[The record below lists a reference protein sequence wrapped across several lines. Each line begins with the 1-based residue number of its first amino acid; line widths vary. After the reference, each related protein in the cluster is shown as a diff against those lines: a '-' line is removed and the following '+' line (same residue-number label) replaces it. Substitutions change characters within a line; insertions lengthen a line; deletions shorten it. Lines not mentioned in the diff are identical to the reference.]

1 MNSLALGLGVF
12 LFSLRAVSA
21 ESWAQFRGP
30 NASGVAADAK
40 PPTEFGPTNNVLWK
54 IELPYSPSSPC
65 IWGDHIFV
73 TTFDA
78 GKLQVRDYRRS
89 DGENLW
95 ARGFSVPVLEEF
107 HKEEGSPAAST
118 PATDGQ
124 RVVSYFGSF
133 GLVCQDFDGNE
144 VWRQPL
150 PMAETAGGFG
160 SGTSPIIVD
169 GKVILN
175 RDQSGNSALM
185 AFDLAT
191 GRKLWRTPRTEAVTS
206 YSTPVVW
213 RKDGRVDI
221 IVAGSL
227 EMKGYDAKDGAERW
241 NLRGLPSY
249 NVPTPVVTDEMIY
262 YAGWSPGKSDSPW
275 PNWASMLE
283 RYDKNKDGKISRDEF
298 GAESAWFRS
307 QDVDNDGFITEKD
320 WDKINGLMAK
330 GKNVLLAIKPGGSG
344 DVTESN
350 VAWQF
355 DRGLPYVPSALY
367 YEGRVYL
374 IKDGGMM
381 SSFDA
386 KTGKPFYTQ
395 ERINAN
401 GDYQASPVAAD
412 GRIFVASKT
421 GKVSVIKA
429 GGDKPEVLGQ
439 VDFHERI
446 TATPALLEKNVYLR
460 TQSKLYS
467 FGSK

>member
-1 MNSLALGLGVF
+1 MKPIALGLGIF
-12 LFSLRAVSA
+12 FSLHNFAA
-21 ESWAQFRGP
+21 AQWPQFRGV
-30 NASGVAADAK
+30 NATGVAGADAK
-40 PPTEFGPTNNVLWK
+40 PPVVFGPTNNVLWK

-65 IWGDHIFV
+65 VWGDHIFL

-95 ARGFSVPVLEEF
+95 ARGFGVPVLEEY
-107 HKEEGSPAAST
+107 HREEGSPAAST

-133 GLVCQDFDGNE
+133 GLVCQDFEGNE
-144 VWRQPL
+144 MWRQAMP
-150 PMAETAGGFG
+150 PAETVGGFG

-175 RDQSGNSALM
+175 RDQSGNSAVM

-191 GRKLWRTPRTEAVTS
+191 GRKLWYTSRPDVVTS

-213 RKDGRVDI
+213 KKGDRTDI

-227 EMKGYDAKDGAERW
+227 EMKAYDARDGSERW
-241 NLRGLPSY
+241 SLRGMPSF
-249 NVPTPVVTDEMIY
+249 NVPTPVATDEMIY
-262 YAGWSPGKSDSPW
+262 FAGWSPGKTDSPW
-275 PNWASMLE
+275 PDWAGMLE
-283 RYDKNKDGKISRDEF
+283 KFDKDKDGKISADEF
-298 GAESAWFRS
+298 GNSAWFRS
-307 QDVDNDGFITEKD
+307 QDVDNDGFITSKD
-320 WDKINGLMAK
+320 WDRINGLIAK
-330 GKNVLLAIKPGGSG
+330 GRNALLAIKPGGSG

-350 VAWQF
+350 VAWRF
-355 DRGLPYVPSALY
+355 ERGLPYVPSALY

-412 GRIFVASKT
+412 GRIFLASKT
-421 GKVSVIKA
+421 GKVSVVKA
-429 GGDKPEVLGQ
+429 GCEKPEVERQ
-439 VDFHERI
+439 VDFGERI
-446 TATPALLEKNVYLR
+446 TATMALVGNKIYLR
-460 TQSKLYS
+460 TQTKLYA
-467 FGSK
+467 FGTE